1 MRVPWR
7 NFRGNSHS
15 GARLYIAHFTK
26 FTKFAI
32 HNVITRF
39 PFLYAIRFVSLTPQQ
54 ILRLFFFIF
63 AAGFAFALSNF
74 AHYYVVIF
82 NAPLSDRDVC
92 DGLRF
97 PGNLDISS
105 LTPRGLIVPLVC
117 GFRRRYN
124 LLAWRELFAN
134 LYDLYEPKS
143 LNLAFQF
150 GRNTTTLSD
159 FIGFID

>member
-1 MRVPWR
+1 MQFDSLVLLL
-7 NFRGNSHS
+7 S
-15 GARLYIAHFTK
+15 
-26 FTKFAI
+26 
-32 HNVITRF
+32 RF
-39 PFLYAIRFVSLTPQQ
+39 CGF
-54 ILRLFFFIF
+54 FFFIF

-124 LLAWRELFAN
+124 FLAWRELFAN

-143 LNLAFQF
+143 LNLAFLF
-150 GRNTTTLSD
+150 WEEYNHFKRFYRVYRLDRFSSNFAKTFRSND
-159 FIGFID
+159 KWKYVDKFWY